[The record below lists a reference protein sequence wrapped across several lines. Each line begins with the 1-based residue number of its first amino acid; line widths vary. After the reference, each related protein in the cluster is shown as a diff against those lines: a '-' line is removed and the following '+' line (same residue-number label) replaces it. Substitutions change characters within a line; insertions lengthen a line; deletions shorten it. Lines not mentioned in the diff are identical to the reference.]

1 MTELDQLRAEHQPDA
16 IRLRLAAK
24 KEHRYLG
31 DAIFGAVDGSVTT
44 FAVVAGAVGAQLPGG
59 VVIILGVANLVADG
73 FSMAVS
79 NYLGTKSEHEYV
91 EMARRNEHHHI
102 HHVPEGEREELRQ
115 IFARKGFTDEVLD
128 KIVEVITQ
136 NHPLW
141 VETMLQE
148 EHGLQIN
155 GRHPVR
161 AALATFVAFTAFGLI
176 PLLPFFLSQWPGPA
190 RFTTSCVLTGLAFAG
205 VGFMKARV
213 LERPLI
219 RSALETLLTG
229 GGAAALAYFIGA
241 WLRSAF
247 GVW

>member
-1 MTELDQLRAEHQPDA
+1 MTELDKLRAEHQPDA
-16 IRLRLAAK
+16 IRLRLAAR

-44 FAVVAGAVGAQLPGG
+44 FAVVAGAVGAQLSGG
-59 VVIILGVANLVADG
+59 VVIVLGIANLVADG

-91 EMARRNEHHHI
+91 EKARNTERHHI
-102 HHVPEGEREELRQ
+102 RHVPEGEREELRQ
-115 IFARKGFTDEVLD
+115 IFAKKGFTDDVLD
-128 KIVEVITQ
+128 KIVDVITR

-148 EHGLQIN
+148 EHGLQTN

-161 AALATFVAFTAFGLI
+161 AALATFVAFAAFGLI
-176 PLLPFFLSQWPGPA
+176 PLLPFLIPLLGGPL
-190 RFTTSCVLTGLAFAG
+190 RFTSSCVLTGLAFAG
-205 VGFMKARV
+205 VGVLKAHV
-213 LERPLI
+213 LDRPWA
-219 RSALETLLTG
+219 RSGLETLVTG
-229 GGAAALAYFIGA
+229 SVAAALAYGVGA

-247 GVW
+247 GIL